1 MIICNSFYV
10 QEHPEM
16 IECHEYNEMLPRSAY
31 YTGRLFKRVNCKA
44 CEDKL
49 MAEVRRKRE
58 PIIPAGLLK
67 KDCGICRKRCKTSTM
82 LREGG
87 WLSGLVCRG
96 CNKSQRA
103 HEKNHTK
110 QQHHDPFC
118 QFCLEHQY
126 HRDQHEQFLKRTGCP
141 F

>member
-16 IECHEYNEMLPRSAY
+16 LECRECNEMLPRSAY

-58 PIIPAGLLK
+58 PIILAGLLEK
-67 KDCGICRKRCKTSTM
+67 ECGLCRKRCKTSTM

-87 WLSGLVCRG
+87 WLSGLVCRS
-96 CNKSQRA
+96 CNKAQKS
-103 HEKNHTK
+103 HEKNHT
-110 QQHHDPFC
+110 QHDPNC
-118 QFCLEHQY
+118 QFCLELQY
-126 HRDQHEQFLKRTGCP
+126 HRQQHQLYVTRTGCP
-141 F
+141 L